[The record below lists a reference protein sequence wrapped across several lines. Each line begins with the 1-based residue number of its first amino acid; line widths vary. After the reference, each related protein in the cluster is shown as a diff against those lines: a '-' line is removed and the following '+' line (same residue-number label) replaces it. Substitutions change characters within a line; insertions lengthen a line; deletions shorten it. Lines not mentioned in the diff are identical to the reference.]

1 MKSSSF
7 SKALAFIFLLVTVGL
22 LTWTLVNL
30 RMITDRID
38 SNIFSLIPKSE
49 RNIVAEEFVN
59 RLSNNTDKSMAVLI
73 SSSNISTS
81 FQAEKVFRSQIK
93 ELELESLSIE
103 DNLSAYV
110 SLLKSHKSGLITLE
124 GVSLLDRES
133 SNFWYEK
140 SNALAYSIA
149 GLVVPWRDDPF
160 GLLNDWIYKLGK
172 NIRIYPYG
180 DSLVVDHEGVSYIVI
195 FLEAKESLGSI
206 QSQSILVDAINLA
219 IVETKNKFQQ
229 VQFLKS
235 GVIFIASDTAKVT
248 KDEISIIGLISSIT
262 ALILITLIFRN
273 FYAIAVVLITV
284 SVGFLYAFLTCFFI
298 FPKVYI
304 LTLAFGT
311 SLIGMSVDY
320 CLYWLTSSIDD
331 LRNPFVRRRY
341 LIPGML
347 LAFLTTLMGYCLMA
361 ITPFPVLSQM
371 AVFSIGGITS
381 SWLAVVLVFPYIKK
395 LNFNSNATYSL
406 VRYIR
411 PGFFHDFPAFRY
423 LVISLIILLSFY
435 GVFTFKVNDDIRLLS
450 NFDKNLIN
458 QQVQVSK
465 ILDIPSPSQFF
476 IVTGDSEADALNRA
490 EGLSKNLDQLVSD
503 GYISGY
509 QSITQYV
516 PSLDAQTIASKA
528 YDSTNRTLALEKISK
543 EMDMDDQWFRTINQ
557 INSPLTLA
565 DLRNLPIYK
574 KLSYLWIDSQMTTKS
589 TAILLMGVRGP
600 ESVEQLSKLIMPNVI
615 WVDKPQ
621 EISNIFQRYRT
632 LFSYIV
638 LVGYFLTFLALY
650 AKYKLEAWRAI
661 LPPIFATFMTLCVLN
676 LMGETVGLLTVIAF
690 ALLLGV
696 GTDYGIFLLQY
707 PNDRKV
713 LFSISIAAL
722 MTLIS
727 FGSLSFSSV
736 PALHG
741 FGITLFW
748 GVFLS
753 WLLTIFFARRSIKYD

>member
-1 MKSSSF
+1 
-7 SKALAFIFLLVTVGL
+7 
-22 LTWTLVNL
+22 
-30 RMITDRID
+30 
-38 SNIFSLIPKSE
+38 
-49 RNIVAEEFVN
+49 
-59 RLSNNTDKSMAVLI
+59 
-73 SSSNISTS
+73 
-81 FQAEKVFRSQIK
+81 
-93 ELELESLSIE
+93 
-103 DNLSAYV
+103 
-110 SLLKSHKSGLITLE
+110 
-124 GVSLLDRES
+124 
-133 SNFWYEK
+133 
-140 SNALAYSIA
+140 
-149 GLVVPWRDDPF
+149 
-160 GLLNDWIYKLGK
+160 
-172 NIRIYPYG
+172 
-180 DSLVVDHEGVSYIVI
+180 
-195 FLEAKESLGSI
+195 
-206 QSQSILVDAINLA
+206 
-219 IVETKNKFQQ
+219 
-229 VQFLKS
+229 
-235 GVIFIASDTAKVT
+235 
-248 KDEISIIGLISSIT
+248 
-262 ALILITLIFRN
+262 
-273 FYAIAVVLITV
+273 VLITV
-284 SVGFLYAFLTCFFI
+284 SVGFLYAFLTCFFL

-331 LRNPFVRRRY
+331 LRNPFARRRY

-423 LVISLIILLSFY
+423 LFISLIILLSFY

-465 ILDIPSPSQFF
+465 ILDIPSPFQFF

-490 EGLSKNLDQLVSD
+490 DSLSKNLDQLVSD

-557 INSPLTLA
+557 INLPLTLA

-638 LVGYFLTFLALY
+638 MVGYFLTFLALY
-650 AKYKLEAWRAI
+650 AKYKMEAWRAI

-741 FGITLFW
+741 FGITLFL